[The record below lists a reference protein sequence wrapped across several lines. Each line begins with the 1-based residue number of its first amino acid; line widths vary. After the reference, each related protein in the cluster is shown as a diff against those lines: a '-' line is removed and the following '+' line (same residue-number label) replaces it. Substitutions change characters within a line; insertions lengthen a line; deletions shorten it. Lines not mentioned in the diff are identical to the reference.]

1 MKDEPSPMG
10 VAEDEEFISLE
21 FEDEKPPTKE
31 KRTRHSRKETKKPES
46 EVVVERVEQPI
57 VVAEMGGVHE
67 VTWPLTGMDC
77 PDCATKAT
85 RALNNLDQVVQC
97 TVSATEGTVKLE
109 VDLDNGPLSK
119 ANDVLRSLGHAPDL
133 EHRML
138 VGVKAKEVA
147 ARHGLDLRRL
157 PRLLRRQP
165 GVLDAEIDEDRI
177 LLQIVNSGNEEM
189 SKARD
194 DALFEITGV
203 PVRMKLTESN
213 RLRPDQ
219 WRLVGA
225 GIAIPLLILAFIGEG
240 MSFPEPV
247 MMVIGITGIFAG
259 GIRMFMEAFASI
271 RNKQLGFQVL
281 TSLAVI
287 GAAILQAWSEAL
299 LVVVLVA
306 ITEHMEGDALKRARD
321 AMQGGLDR
329 LPRTAR
335 RVGKAKPDL
344 SKARITVGSSLMM
357 ASPAISSHDDGPEEI
372 PIDLIQVGD
381 LVEIRSGE
389 LIPIDGTITEGSGS
403 LDMAPLT
410 GESVPVDV
418 KEGSELNAGLILA
431 RGPVVVRVSAT
442 GDNTRLS
449 GLIDAVHSFRDEPPR
464 MQSTI
469 EAFTMLW
476 IPLVLIGAPLTWL
489 LAGDP
494 SDWKIMLLLWVVACP
509 CALLLAAP
517 VPHAA
522 SLARMSH
529 RGIIARGGM
538 VLEGLSG
545 INLALLDKTGT
556 LTTGKPRIGPII
568 MAPGRRRDSALRLA
582 AGIEARSNHPYALAV
597 RQTCEDEGL
606 NATTVNNLKDIEAGV
621 SGTVRSE
628 AVSFVR
634 PDDIDLPENMAKGL
648 KDARKEGH
656 GVSLL
661 IRENA
666 PVALF
671 TFIHDD
677 TRDGSEVLLSD
688 LTKMGIQ
695 VEIISG
701 DDQAAVDAFAD
712 GIGLDKRHA
721 RGEMNPEDKVR
732 WVKGRS
738 ETHRTLMAGDG
749 FNDAASL
756 AAADVGVAIGVGE
769 SINLEAADV
778 LIPADD
784 PTQITEMVALARRTK
799 LIVLQNIAISVI
811 VTGIL
816 VWSVV
821 SGVNDVLWI
830 GVLVHELSALL
841 IILNGARLAGER
853 GMLTMLAEISN
864 SLINDIRDSFGVLFK
879 RFQTSISA
887 N

>member
-1 MKDEPSPMG
+1 M
-10 VAEDEEFISLE
+10 AEEEEFISLE
-21 FEDEKPPTKE
+21 IEEEEKPIRQ
-31 KRTRHSRKETKKPES
+31 KRSKKPRAEVQPTPEPEP
-46 EVVVERVEQPI
+46 EVVIETVEQPV

-67 VTWPLTGMDC
+67 VSWPLTGMDC

-97 TVSATEGTVKLE
+97 SVSATEGTVKLE

-119 ANDVLRSLGHAPDL
+119 ANDVLRSLGHAPDV
-133 EHRML
+133 EHRLL

-147 ARHGLDLRRL
+147 IRHGLDLRRL

-165 GVLDAEIDEDRI
+165 GILDAEIDGDKI
-177 LLQIVNSGNEEM
+177 LLQIVDSNNEEM
-189 SKARD
+189 AQARD
-194 DALFEITGV
+194 DALFELTGI
-203 PVRMKLTESN
+203 PVRMKLAESS

-225 GIAIPLLILAFIGEG
+225 GVAIPLLILAFIGE
-240 MSFPEPV
+240 SLAFPAPA
-247 MMVIGITGIFAG
+247 MMTIGIAGILAG
-259 GIRMFMEAFASI
+259 GMRMFMEAFASI

-321 AMQGGLDR
+321 GMQGGLDR

-357 ASPAISSHDDGPEEI
+357 ASPITPSHDNGAEEI

-389 LIPIDGTITEGSGS
+389 LIPVDGTITEGSGS

-418 KEGSELNAGLILA
+418 EVGNELNAGLILA
-431 RGPVVVRVSAT
+431 RGPVVLRVSAT

-449 GLIDAVHSFRDEPPR
+449 GLIDAVHTFREEPPR

-469 EAFTMLW
+469 EVFTMLW
-476 IPLVLIGAPLTWL
+476 IPLVLIGAPLAWL
-489 LAGDP
+489 LAGDAG
-494 SDWKIMLLLWVVACP
+494 DWKIMLLLWVVACP

-568 MAPGRRRDSALRLA
+568 MASGRKRDAAIRLA

-597 RQTCEDEGL
+597 RQTCEDENL
-606 NATTVNNLKDIEAGV
+606 KPTAVSELKDIEAGV
-621 SGTVRSE
+621 SGKVRSDE
-628 AVSFVR
+628 VSFIR
-634 PDDIDLPENMAKGL
+634 PDDIELPKKLADGL
-648 KDARKEGH
+648 ADARKQGH
-656 GVSLL
+656 GASLL
-661 IRENA
+661 MRVGS

-677 TRDGSEVLLSD
+677 RRDGSEVLLTD

-701 DDQAAVDAFAD
+701 DDQAAVDAFAE
-712 GIGLDKRHA
+712 GIGLDKNRA

-738 ETHRTLMAGDG
+738 DTHRTLMAGDG

-756 AAADVGVAIGVGE
+756 AAADIGVAIGVGE

-784 PTQITEMVALARRTK
+784 PTQITEMIALARRTK

-816 VWSVV
+816 VWSVLI
-821 SGVNDVLWI
+821 GINDVLWI

-853 GMLTMLAEISN
+853 GMLAMLADISRTLF
-864 SLINDIRDSFGVLFK
+864 SDIRESFRVLYK
-879 RFQTSISA
+879 RFQNPSSA

>member
-1 MKDEPSPMG
+1 M
-10 VAEDEEFISLE
+10 AEEEEFISLE
-21 FEDEKPPTKE
+21 LEEEVKPTRA
-31 KRTRHSRKETKKPES
+31 KRSKKSRA
-46 EVVVERVEQPI
+46 VVEDAQQPDSTPEPEAVIEQVEQPI
-57 VVAEMGGVHE
+57 VVAEMGGQHQVS
-67 VTWPLTGMDC
+67 WPLTGMDC

-119 ANDVLRSLGHAPDL
+119 ANDVLRSLGHAPDI
-133 EHRML
+133 EHRLL
-138 VGVKAKEVA
+138 VGVKASEVA
-147 ARHGLDLRRL
+147 TRHGLDTRRL

-165 GVLDAEIDEDRI
+165 GVLDAEIEGDKI
-177 LLQIVNSGNEEM
+177 LLQVVDSSDDDM
-189 SKARD
+189 AKARD
-194 DALFEITGV
+194 DALYELTGV
-203 PVRMKLTESN
+203 PVRMKLSESS

-240 MSFPEPV
+240 MAFPEPA
-247 MMVIGITGIFAG
+247 MMAIGITGILAG
-259 GIRMFMEAFASI
+259 GMRMFMEAFASI

-335 RVGKAKPDL
+335 RVGMAKPDL
-344 SKARITVGSSLMM
+344 SKAKITLGSSLMM
-357 ASPAISSHDDGPEEI
+357 ASPVAPSHDNGPEEI

-389 LIPIDGTITEGSGS
+389 LIPVDGTITEGSGS

-418 KEGSELNAGLILA
+418 EVGSELNAGLILA
-431 RGPVVVRVSAT
+431 RGPVVLRVSAT

-449 GLIDAVHSFRDEPPR
+449 GLIDAVHTFREEPPR

-469 EAFTMLW
+469 EVFTMLW
-476 IPLVLIGAPLTWL
+476 IPLVLIGAPLAWL
-489 LAGDP
+489 LAGDAG
-494 SDWKIMLLLWVVACP
+494 DWKIMLLLWVVACP

-568 MAPGRRRDSALRLA
+568 MAPGRKRDAALRLA

-597 RQTCEDEGL
+597 RQTCEDEEL
-606 NATTVNNLKDIEAGV
+606 KPTAVSNLKDISAGV
-621 SGTVRSE
+621 SGNVRSDE
-628 AVSFVR
+628 VSFIR
-634 PDDIDLPENMAKGL
+634 PDDIELPKKMAAGL
-648 KDARKEGH
+648 ADARQQGH
-656 GVSLL
+656 GASLL
-661 IRENA
+661 MRDDS

-677 TRDGSEVLLSD
+677 RRDGSEVLLAD

-712 GIGLDKRHA
+712 GIGLDRNRA

-799 LIVLQNIAISVI
+799 LIVLQNIALSVI

-816 VWSVV
+816 VWSVLV
-821 SGVNDVLWI
+821 GINDVLWI

-853 GMLTMLAEISN
+853 GMMAMLVDISR
-864 SLINDIRDSFGVLFK
+864 SLFSDVREAFEVLFK
-879 RFQTSISA
+879 RFQSPSSA